1 MTYLERLN
9 DFFAYAYA
17 NKLSASSQLTYL
29 TILNKWNALR
39 RPLSFVCSIN
49 EISRLSNLSTSRVAD
64 AIHCLTSRY
73 LLKIV
78 KTGKQTE
85 YILPENPIGTVD
97 RTQSAIKRQGAPPL
111 VSSDIKTL
119 NTMRDKEEAGASGKT
134 REGLINVSY
143 AFEDLKAKWAA
154 EKPSEE
160 SMEIAR
166 KRAQEYM
173 NRLRNSTVDN

>member
-9 DFFAYAYA
+9 DFFAYAHT
-17 NKLSASSQLTYL
+17 NKLSASAQLTYL

-64 AIHCLTSRY
+64 AIHILTSRY

-78 KTGKQTE
+78 KNSKYSE
-85 YILPENPIGTVD
+85 YILPEKPIGMVS
-97 RTQSAIKRQGAPPL
+97 RTDSATKRQGAPSL
-111 VSSDIKTL
+111 GYTDNQSLKSD
-119 NTMRDKEEAGASGKT
+119 RDKEETVASGKA

-143 AFEDLKAKWAA
+143 AFEDLKQKWAA

-160 SMEIAR
+160 SMAIAR
-166 KRAQEYM
+166 QKAQEYM
-173 NRLRNSTVDN
+173 NRLRVQNLDT